1 MEPDPNSGAGSVR
14 YLNAAKTGQRE
25 DKHKADG
32 DMEVEMEVEETESA
46 RHERVKEL
54 EAMVLQLAK
63 ENKKLLTK
71 VTASEGKYREE
82 ASSSAARRGG
92 GGGGEKLG
100 NATSTDD
107 LISLDGEVSEA
118 NEDEW

>member
-1 MEPDPNSGAGSVR
+1 ML

-32 DMEVEMEVEETESA
+32 DMEVAMEVEETESA
-46 RHERVKEL
+46 RYERVKEL
-54 EAMVLQLAK
+54 EAMVLQLAN

-71 VTASEGKYREE
+71 VTASEGKYRQE